1 MFDLEEI
8 CDLWEQGAQAL
19 RVYMDQ
25 NPEVSSEEIARVFRS
40 REQVL
45 MSSDQYA
52 GRFSKSES
60 WLQEGFTSA
69 KNAIMAE
76 VHVSHSKANKAVA
89 RGELLNDYPEILRA
103 AEEGLITTDHLDQ
116 FLRISDPKYREY
128 FRDHLE
134 MLIANASAMTP
145 AVFSV
150 IITQWRNSI
159 NDLLNEESVEY
170 KHFKERYLEIYQD
183 ADGQYIVEARL
194 DTTNGMF
201 FEKALEDIS
210 QQLRSN
216 TDSNEREE
224 YTKAQRYADAAGSLG
239 QGYINHAMSAH
250 DSRTDPHNPQATQDV
265 FTFSKTPALTAD
277 VTVNITD
284 LDPAYST
291 HSYLK
296 RTLNST
302 SPINRAHSSSYIDQL
317 LCDTELRA
325 PVIHEDGSIDLGRTA
340 RTAPWKLKKL
350 LILTHKTCSAPGCTI
365 PANWCDAHHIEH
377 WAYGGETNLDNLMLL
392 CRRHHTIL
400 HNNPEFEQ
408 KLKNTHAPPI
418 MSSG

>member
-1 MFDLEEI
+1 MFGIEEI
-8 CDLWEQGAQAL
+8 CETLDRCAEDL
-19 RVYMDQ
+19 RIYMDQ
-25 NPEVSSEEIARVFRS
+25 NPEVSPEQIARVFRS
-40 REQVL
+40 REQVM
-45 MSSDQYA
+45 MSCDQYA
-52 GRFSKSES
+52 GRFSNSES

-69 KNAIMAE
+69 KNAIMSE
-76 VHVSHSKANKAVA
+76 VHVSHGKASKAVA
-89 RGELLNDYPEILRA
+89 RGELLNDYPEILCA
-103 AEEGLITTDHLDQ
+103 AQEGLVTTDHLDQ

-145 AVFSV
+145 SVFSV
-150 IITQWRNSI
+150 IVTSWRNAI
-159 NDLLNEESVEY
+159 NDLLNEEPVEY

-183 ADGQYIVEARL
+183 ADGQYVVDARL
-194 DTTNGMF
+194 DATNGTL
-201 FEKALEDIS
+201 FEKALEDVS
-210 QQLRSN
+210 QQLRRNS
-216 TDSNEREE
+216 DPNEQEE
-224 YTKAQRYADAAGSLG
+224 YTKGQRYADAAGFLA
-239 QGYINHAMSAH
+239 QGYIDHTISAH
-250 DSRTDPHNPQATQDV
+250 DPSADPHNPQETQAV

-277 VTVNITD
+277 VTINITD

-302 SPINRAHSSSYIDQL
+302 SPISRAHSSTYVEQL
-317 LCDTELRA
+317 LCDTALRV

-340 RTAPWKLKKL
+340 RSAPWKLKKL

-377 WAYGGETNLDNLMLL
+377 WAYGGGTNLDNLMLL

-408 KLKNTHAPPI
+408 KLKNKHAPPLI
-418 MSSG
+418 ASG